1 MKLGSTIGDGYRQEL
16 YAGVG
21 CCCGLNSWR
30 KDVKRREPQLNRELI
45 NPIPEIMQ
53 IFIRCIATEFI
64 SGDKIQLALGRMED
78 ILLQKKYAPDE
89 IKSITN
95 GIVHSFNENRS
106 TWMKGFMG

>member
-1 MKLGSTIGDGYRQEL
+1 MENGGCGYQK
-16 YAGVG
+16 G
-21 CCCGLNSWR
+21 
-30 KDVKRREPQLNRELI
+30 
-45 NPIPEIMQ
+45 
-53 IFIRCIATEFI
+53 
-64 SGDKIQLALGRMED
+64 GDKIQLALGRMED